1 MKRREFL
8 GLAAGAAAFNIG
20 GVAFGQSRAKQIAA
34 GRKIRVALI
43 GCGGRMRSVLVTKC
57 LDEEI
62 VAMVDP
68 DAPQMT
74 YTKERITK
82 LAPTYD
88 LSKVKEFADYR
99 EFLDKMGDEVDAAII
114 ASNQQSHAPIAIA
127 CMPWARR

>member
-43 GCGGRMRSVLVTKC
+43 GCGGRMQSVLVTKC

-68 DAPQMT
+68 DAPQMRFT
-74 YTKERITK
+74 RDRITK
-82 LAPTYD
+82 ELFAPMASMEPAIMISW
-88 LSKVKEFADYR
+88 SKEALTLTAAVALVPR
-99 EFLDKMGDEVDAAII
+99 ELTK
-114 ASNQQSHAPIAIA
+114 
-127 CMPWARR
+127 